1 MCVRVHGR
9 APRSPA
15 RPAPASCSPLC
26 DASRIPNARSHPPGR
41 SHSRTHA
48 HTRARTHTSPPHT
61 RLRTPDSRPP
71 GALTKAPGPGPPEP
85 PERGLRSG
93 PAVLPGWPRLRSPGA
108 PSGVPAPSPCPAGP
122 RPCSK
127 PDPGR
132 GARLRLLALPPRGA
146 GSLLLACSAARS
158 RVLSRSFLSPFS
170 VTAYPFISSPFSHLH
185 PPRSLSSVFPAA
197 SLSCRRPLPRLLPTA
212 LRCPHI
218 LRITWGA
225 ARHSPSPGC
234 GRTVGGEGTR
244 RARAPPPPRLS
255 ACSSLLAAAWRAA
268 TSRASL
274 GCR

>member
-1 MCVRVHGR
+1 MALRSYRAGPALGPPVLPEGPPRASLLLHPALPGRGR
-9 APRSPA
+9 ALS
-15 RPAPASCSPLC
+15 
-26 DASRIPNARSHPPGR
+26 
-41 SHSRTHA
+41 
-48 HTRARTHTSPPHT
+48 
-61 RLRTPDSRPP
+61 
-71 GALTKAPGPGPPEP
+71 LT
-85 PERGLRSG
+85 
-93 PAVLPGWPRLRSPGA
+93 
-108 PSGVPAPSPCPAGP
+108 
-122 RPCSK
+122 
-127 PDPGR
+127 PGR
-132 GARLRLLALPPRGA
+132 GARLRLPALPPRGA
-146 GSLLLACSAARS
+146 GSLLLACSAACS

-170 VTAYPFISSPFSHLH
+170 VTAYPFIFSPFSHLQ
-185 PPRSLSSVFPAA
+185 PPRSLSSVSPAA

-225 ARHSPSPGC
+225 ARHSPGPRC